1 MVTFG
6 ILPNDT
12 FFYLHGFKLNA
23 NAWKILHPQNDYIF
37 ILILPWNK
45 PILLWKQSN
54 TIHFGLNPHA
64 PDYTYLI
71 SL

>member
-6 ILPNDT
+6 ILPGNINDT

-45 PILLWKQSN
+45 PILLWKQN
-54 TIHFGLNPHA
+54 KAIQYILV
-64 PDYTYLI
+64 
-71 SL
+71 